1 MKRRPGAG
9 FAGRFP
15 GAKRAR
21 TQEVDT
27 APGGLFAAGGDH
39 FVEASMHLG
48 AAGRPRRATARR
60 SGAGRRPSAKPRRA
74 PPRGF
79 GAAVG
84 VLVVGGKAADVSD
97 LARRLGDLKSRLS
110 PIAAQAH
117 ERVAAQLRTLLQPD
131 ARRVISAAPGSWA
144 AQERLRL
151 LSQLEALE
159 RLPRLAVAIKR
170 SCAFST
176 AAPGNLAAQPPAH
189 GVTHPPPE
197 LDEAAAAGCEMPA
210 DAPAGAGEE
219 HATDGEPLQYLQEE
233 VVDGNA
239 TEESDG

>member
-1 MKRRPGAG
+1 MNGS
-9 FAGRFP
+9 
-15 GAKRAR
+15 
-21 TQEVDT
+21 
-27 APGGLFAAGGDH
+27 LYAAGGSEH
-39 FVEASMHLG
+39 FAGSPAH
-48 AAGRPRRATARR
+48 AAGSGRPRRAAARR
-60 SGAGRRPSAKPRRA
+60 SSAGRGRRPSAKPRAA

-84 VLVVGGKAADVSD
+84 VFVVGGKAADVSD
-97 LARRLGDLKSRLS
+97 LARRLGELKSRLS

-131 ARRVISAAPGSWA
+131 ARRFSSAPPGSWA

-170 SCAFST
+170 SCAVTLSP
-176 AAPGNLAAQPPAH
+176 AAVHDEAPAA
-189 GVTHPPPE
+189 PE
-197 LDEAAAAGCEMPA
+197 LDEAAAGEPVLPDPPA
-210 DAPAGAGEE
+210 AADEE
-219 HATDGEPLQYLQEE
+219 LGEPLQYLQEDAM
-233 VVDGNA
+233 DGNA

>member
-1 MKRRPGAG
+1 MKRRSGASC
-9 FAGRFP
+9 AGRFP
-15 GAKRAR
+15 SAKRAR
-21 TQEVDT
+21 TQEADLV
-27 APGGLFAAGGDH
+27 PGGLFVAGGGDH
-39 FVEASMHLG
+39 HADASMHLG
-48 AAGRPRRATARR
+48 AAGRPRRAMSRR

-79 GAAVG
+79 GTAVG

-117 ERVAAQLRTLLQPD
+117 ERVATQLRTLLQPD
-131 ARRVISAAPGSWA
+131 SRRVISTAPGSWA

-170 SCAFST
+170 SSALS
-176 AAPGNLAAQPPAH
+176 AALTENLPEQPPGH
-189 GVTHPPPE
+189 DVTHPPPE
-197 LDEAAAAGCEMPA
+197 LDDAAAGCEIPA
-210 DAPAGAGEE
+210 DAPAVEE
-219 HATDGEPLQYLQEE
+219 HAMGVEPLQHPFQEE

>member
-1 MKRRPGAG
+1 M
-9 FAGRFP
+9 
-15 GAKRAR
+15 
-21 TQEVDT
+21 
-27 APGGLFAAGGDH
+27 PGGLFVAGGGDH
-39 FVEASMHLG
+39 HADASMHLG
-48 AAGRPRRATARR
+48 AAGRPRRAMSRR

-79 GAAVG
+79 GTAVG

-117 ERVAAQLRTLLQPD
+117 ERVATQLRTLLQPD

-170 SCAFST
+170 SSALS
-176 AAPGNLAAQPPAH
+176 AALTENLPEQPPGH
-189 GVTHPPPE
+189 DVTHPPPE
-197 LDEAAAAGCEMPA
+197 LDDAAAGCEIPA
-210 DAPAGAGEE
+210 DAPAVEE
-219 HATDGEPLQYLQEE
+219 HAMGVEPLQHPFQEE